1 MTLIRAQLAD
11 RCHPFCVVCAGG
23 NADGLGVK
31 FQTQPDGSVM
41 ARFRCDTRHE
51 GYRGCLHGG
60 IVAMLLDAA
69 MTHCLFARDVEAVTA
84 KLTLE
89 YKRPT
94 CTDADVVVRAH
105 LTKESPPLYHLEAVL
120 VQRQQVRARAS
131 ATFYQPDVP
140 PEELPR

>member
-1 MTLIRAQLAD
+1 
-11 RCHPFCVVCAGG
+11 
-23 NADGLGVK
+23 VK
-31 FQTQPDGSVM
+31 FQTRADGSVF
-41 ARFRCDTRHE
+41 ARFHCETRYE

-84 KLTLE
+84 KLALE

-94 CTDADVVVRAH
+94 STDAEVLVQAH
-105 LTKESPPLYHLEAVL
+105 LTKASPPLYHLEAVL
-120 VQRQQVRARAS
+120 VQSQQIRARAS
-131 ATFYQPDVP
+131 ATFYRPEVP